1 MQAQTIDEVISQM
14 EAIISHSIKS
24 NSRAGYFAALYYKVT
39 CRVKQGI
46 QSGEFENGQRMEQFD
61 VTFANRYLAAYEQ
74 WINKTPVT
82 SLSWKIA
89 FDELEKPTVLVL
101 QHLLLGMN
109 AHINLDL
116 GVAVVELA
124 TAQNQ
129 PLENMHN
136 DFNTINT
143 ILAALTYQVINELD
157 QVSPL
162 ISLAGLHSK
171 NDSLFIQF
179 AMNNARDGAWC
190 FAEELALKTGADHSA
205 LIVQRDKDI
214 YNLGGGIVNVGGFL
228 KFTIFIIY
236 LFGYKNPAKIIEVMN
251 TYKKTYLKAKSSAN

>member
-1 MQAQTIDEVISQM
+1 MPAQTIDEVIAQL
-14 EAIISHSIKS
+14 ETIIANSIAS

-46 QSGEFENGQRMEQFD
+46 QTGEFENGPRMEQFD

-74 WINKTPVT
+74 WINKKPIT

-129 PLENMHN
+129 PLEAMHN
-136 DFNTINT
+136 DFNT
-143 ILAALTYQVINELD
+143 
-157 QVSPL
+157 
-162 ISLAGLHSK
+162 
-171 NDSLFIQF
+171 
-179 AMNNARDGAWC
+179 
-190 FAEELALKTGADHSA
+190 
-205 LIVQRDKDI
+205 
-214 YNLGGGIVNVGGFL
+214 
-228 KFTIFIIY
+228 
-236 LFGYKNPAKIIEVMN
+236 
-251 TYKKTYLKAKSSAN
+251 

>member
-14 EAIISHSIKS
+14 EVIISHSINS

-46 QSGEFENGQRMEQFD
+46 QAGEFEDGARMEQFD
-61 VTFANRYLAAYEQ
+61 VTFANRYLAAYGE
-74 WINKTPVT
+74 WANKKPVT
-82 SLSWKIA
+82 SQSWKIA
-89 FDELEKPTVLVL
+89 FDALTKPTVLVL

-124 TAQNQ
+124 KTQNR
-129 PLENMHN
+129 PLQDLHN

-162 ISLAGLHSK
+162 LSLAGLHSK

-190 FAEELALKTGADHSA
+190 FAEDLYPRTDASYTDA
-205 LIVQRDKDI
+205 ITQRDKDI
-214 YNLGGGIVNVGGFL
+214 YQLGGGIIEVEGLL
-228 KFTIFIIY
+228 KITVFIIY
-236 LFGYKNPAKIIEVMN
+236 LFGYKNPARIIEVLN
-251 TYKKTYLKAKSSAN
+251 TYKKTYLKVSRS

>member
-1 MQAQTIDEVISQM
+1 MQAQTIDEVISRM
-14 EAIISHSIKS
+14 EAIISHSIKT

-46 QSGEFENGQRMEQFD
+46 QAGEFEDGARMEQFD
-61 VTFANRYLAAYEQ
+61 VTFANRYLAAYDE
-74 WINKTPVT
+74 WVNKMPVT
-82 SLSWKIA
+82 SQSWKVA
-89 FDELEKPTVLVL
+89 FDALTKPTVLVL

-124 TAQNQ
+124 KTQNR
-129 PLENMHN
+129 PLQDLHN

-162 ISLAGLHSK
+162 LSLAGLHSN

-190 FAEELALKTGADHSA
+190 FAEDLYPRTDTSYTDA
-205 LIVQRDKDI
+205 IIQRDKDI
-214 YNLGGGIVNVGGFL
+214 YQLGGGIIEVKGLL
-228 KFTIFIIY
+228 KITVFIIY
-236 LFGYKNPAKIIEVMN
+236 LFGYKNPAGITEVLN
-251 TYKKTYLKAKSSAN
+251 TYKKTYLKVRKS